1 MNFVLTIAVMVIISS
16 LYTGFYV
23 WMRSESFGE
32 GKKRRS
38 SRSRE
43 KKEN

>member
-1 MNFVLTIAVMVIISS
+1 MNFLLTFGVMVIISS
-16 LYTGFYV
+16 LYAGFYI

-38 SRSRE
+38 KRPQE